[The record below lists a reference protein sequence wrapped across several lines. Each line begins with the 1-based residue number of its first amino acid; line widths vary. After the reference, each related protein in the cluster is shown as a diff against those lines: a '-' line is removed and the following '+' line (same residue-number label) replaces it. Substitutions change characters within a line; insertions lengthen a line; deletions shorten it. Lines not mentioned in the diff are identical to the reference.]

1 MYYRQRRNWGV
12 IALVSILGLS
22 NISLMNTIVSQK
34 FRSPFPNLNLPVG
47 PYTSYKVV
55 TTTDGYSISYRANDP
70 KILARTKIVDDE
82 KGLFKKDSRMTIKE
96 TYTTENSGGSIGSD
110 LVQEGT
116 VMTDKDIAC
125 IKVEGSGNATGRVVG
140 ASVGVQAAPAVS
152 NIPIVG
158 WLAAGLVT
166 MFAQDKGSEIGGDIA
181 KNYNDC

>member
-1 MYYRQRRNWGV
+1 MYYKQRRNWGV

-22 NISLMNTIVSQK
+22 NVSMMNTLVSQK
-34 FRSPFPNLNLPVG
+34 FKNPYPNLNLPVG
-47 PYTSYKVV
+47 PYTSYRVV
-55 TTTDGYSISYRANDP
+55 AKQDGYSISYKANDP
-70 KILARTKIVDDE
+70 KILARTKLVDDE
-82 KGLFKKDSRMTIKE
+82 KGLFNKKSKLSLRE
-96 TYTTENSGGSIGSD
+96 TYTMNSESSSGGSDGS
-110 LVQEGT
+110 

-140 ASVGVQAAPAVS
+140 ASVGVKAAPMVS

-166 MFAQDKGSEIGGDIA
+166 MFTQDKGAEIGGEIA

>member
-12 IALVSILGLS
+12 IALVSILGIS
-22 NISLMNTIVSQK
+22 NLSLMNTLVSQK
-34 FRSPFPNLNLPVG
+34 FKSPFPNLNLPVG
-47 PYTSYKVV
+47 PYTSSKVV
-55 TTTDGYSISYRANDP
+55 TSEKGYSISYKANDP
-70 KILARTKIVDDE
+70 KILARTKLVNEE
-82 KGLFKKDSRMTIKE
+82 KGLFKKDSKFSLRE
-96 TYTTENSGGSIGSD
+96 TYTMNGESSSGQPEGS
-110 LVQEGT
+110 

-140 ASVGVQAAPAVS
+140 ASVGVKAAPVVS

-181 KNYNDC
+181 RNYNDC

>member
-1 MYYRQRRNWGV
+1 MYYRQRRNWGAIV
-12 IALVSILGLS
+12 LVSILGLS
-22 NISLMNTIVSQK
+22 NISLMNTVVSQK

-82 KGLFKKDSRMTIKE
+82 KGLFRKDSKMTIRE
-96 TYTTENSGGSIGSD
+96 TYTTGDSGDSD
-110 LVQEGT
+110 SVKEGT

-181 KNYNDC
+181 RNYNDC

>member
-1 MYYRQRRNWGV
+1 MYYKQRRNWGV
-12 IALVSILGLS
+12 IALVSILGIS
-22 NISLMNTIVSQK
+22 NLSLMNTLVSQK
-34 FRSPFPNLNLPVG
+34 FKSPFPNLNLPVG

-55 TTTDGYSISYRANDP
+55 TSEKGYSISYKANDP
-70 KILARTKIVDDE
+70 KILARTKLVDEE
-82 KGLFKKDSRMTIKE
+82 KGLFKKDSKFSLRE
-96 TYTTENSGGSIGSD
+96 TYTMNSESSTGQPEGS
-110 LVQEGT
+110 

-140 ASVGVQAAPAVS
+140 ASVGVKAAPVVS

-181 KNYNDC
+181 RNYNDC

>member
-1 MYYRQRRNWGV
+1 MYYKQRRNWGV
-12 IALVSILGLS
+12 IALVSVLGIS
-22 NISLMNTIVSQK
+22 NLSLMNTLVSQK
-34 FRSPFPNLNLPVG
+34 FKSPFPNLNLPVG

-55 TTTDGYSISYRANDP
+55 TSEKGYSISYRANDP
-70 KILARTKIVDDE
+70 KILARTKLVDE
-82 KGLFKKDSRMTIKE
+82 ERGLFKKDSKISLRE
-96 TYTTENSGGSIGSD
+96 TYTMNDESSSENP
-110 LVQEGT
+110 EGA

-140 ASVGVQAAPAVS
+140 ASVGVTAAPVVS

>member
-1 MYYRQRRNWGV
+1 MYYKQKRNWGV
-12 IALVSILGLS
+12 IALVSILGIS
-22 NISLMNTIVSQK
+22 NLSLMNTLVSQK
-34 FRSPFPNLNLPVG
+34 FKSPFPNLNLPVG

-55 TTTDGYSISYRANDP
+55 TSEKGYSISYKANDP
-70 KILARTKIVDDE
+70 KILARTKLVDEE
-82 KGLFKKDSRMTIKE
+82 KGLFKKDSKFSLRE
-96 TYTTENSGGSIGSD
+96 TYTMNGESSSGQPEGS
-110 LVQEGT
+110 

-140 ASVGVQAAPAVS
+140 ASVGVKAAPVVS

-181 KNYNDC
+181 RNYNDC

>member
-1 MYYRQRRNWGV
+1 MYYKQKRNWGV
-12 IALVSILGLS
+12 IALVSILGIS
-22 NISLMNTIVSQK
+22 NLSLMNTLVSQK
-34 FRSPFPNLNLPVG
+34 FKSPFPNLNLPVG

-55 TTTDGYSISYRANDP
+55 TSEKGYSISYKANDP
-70 KILARTKIVDDE
+70 KILARTKLVDEE
-82 KGLFKKDSRMTIKE
+82 KGLFKKDSKFSLRE
-96 TYTTENSGGSIGSD
+96 TYTMNGESSSGQPEGS
-110 LVQEGT
+110 

-140 ASVGVQAAPAVS
+140 ASVGVKAAPMVS

-181 KNYNDC
+181 RNYNDC

>member
-1 MYYRQRRNWGV
+1 MYYKQRRNWGV
-12 IALVSILGLS
+12 IALVSILGIS
-22 NISLMNTIVSQK
+22 NLSLMNTLVSQK
-34 FRSPFPNLNLPVG
+34 FKSPFPNLNLPVG

-55 TTTDGYSISYRANDP
+55 TSEKGYSISYKANDP
-70 KILARTKIVDDE
+70 KILARTKLVDEE
-82 KGLFKKDSRMTIKE
+82 KGLFKKDSKFSLRE
-96 TYTTENSGGSIGSD
+96 TYTMNGESSSGQPEGS
-110 LVQEGT
+110 

-140 ASVGVQAAPAVS
+140 ASVGVKAAPVVS

-181 KNYNDC
+181 RNYNDC

>member
-12 IALVSILGLS
+12 IALVSILGIS
-22 NISLMNTIVSQK
+22 NLSLMNTLVSQK
-34 FRSPFPNLNLPVG
+34 FKSPFPNLNLPVG

-55 TTTDGYSISYRANDP
+55 TSEKGYSISYKANDP
-70 KILARTKIVDDE
+70 KILARTKLVDEE
-82 KGLFKKDSRMTIKE
+82 KGLFKKDSKFSLRE
-96 TYTTENSGGSIGSD
+96 TYTMNGESSSVQPEGS
-110 LVQEGT
+110 

-140 ASVGVQAAPAVS
+140 ASVGVKAAPMVS

-181 KNYNDC
+181 RNYNDC

>member
-12 IALVSILGLS
+12 IALVSVLGIS
-22 NISLMNTIVSQK
+22 NLSLMNTLVSQK
-34 FRSPFPNLNLPVG
+34 FKSPFPNLNLPVG
-47 PYTSYKVV
+47 PYTSYRVV
-55 TTTDGYSISYRANDP
+55 TSEKGYSISYKANDP
-70 KILARTKIVDDE
+70 KILARTKLVDEE
-82 KGLFKKDSRMTIKE
+82 KGLFKKDSKFSLRE
-96 TYTTENSGGSIGSD
+96 TYTMNGESSSGKPEGS
-110 LVQEGT
+110 

-140 ASVGVQAAPAVS
+140 ASVGVKAAPVVS

-181 KNYNDC
+181 RNYNDC

>member
-1 MYYRQRRNWGV
+1 MYYKQRRNWGV

-22 NISLMNTIVSQK
+22 NVSMMNTLVSQK
-34 FRSPFPNLNLPVG
+34 FKNPYPNLNLPVG
-47 PYTSYKVV
+47 PYTSYRVV
-55 TTTDGYSISYRANDP
+55 AKQDGYSISYKANDP
-70 KILARTKIVDDE
+70 KILARTKLVDDE
-82 KGLFKKDSRMTIKE
+82 KGLFNKKSKLSLRE
-96 TYTTENSGGSIGSD
+96 TYTMNGESSSSQANGS
-110 LVQEGT
+110 

-140 ASVGVQAAPAVS
+140 ASVGVKAAPVVS